1 MTEGKIIKSL
11 ESPKNYT
18 LRELMAVV
26 ASKQLKDGKSVAVG
40 TGLPLV
46 AAMLAQ
52 KTYAPNLV
60 IFFEAGGI
68 APQLPTLPISVGD
81 SRTIHKALCTT
92 TLIDIMDIMRRGY
105 IDYAFL
111 GGAQIDKYGNL
122 NSTMIGDNYEKPK
135 VRFPGSGGANDFGS
149 LAWETLIIMDRHSP
163 RRFVEKVDFIT
174 TPGYLY
180 GSGAREKEGL
190 SEGTGPSR
198 VITDL
203 CLFDFDP
210 DTKIMRLIE
219 LHPGITIEDV
229 KKATGFEFIIAD
241 EIGTTTPPSEEDLHL
256 LHNVIDPNGFVFKK

>member
-1 MTEGKIIKSL
+1 MTS
-11 ESPKNYT
+11 KNYT

-26 ASKQLKDGKSVAVG
+26 AARQLEDGKSVAVG

-52 KTYAPNLV
+52 KTHAPNLV

-68 APQLPTLPISVGD
+68 APQLPALPISVGD

-92 TLIDIMDIMRRGY
+92 TLIDIMDSMRRGF

-122 NSTMIGDNYEKPK
+122 NSTMIGDNYEYPK
-135 VRFPGSGGANDFGS
+135 VRLPGSGGANDFGS

-180 GSGAREKEGL
+180 GIDAREEEGL
-190 SEGTGPSR
+190 SPGTGPSK

-203 CLFDFDP
+203 CLFDFAP
-210 DTKIMRLIE
+210 ETKIMRLKAI
-219 LHPGITIEDV
+219 HPGIEVEDV
-229 KKATGFEFIIAD
+229 KRATGFEFITPDNI
-241 EIGTTTPPSEEDLHL
+241 ETTTPPTEEDLIL
-256 LHNVIDPNGFVFKK
+256 LHEVIDPEGRVFPK

>member
-1 MTEGKIIKSL
+1 MDK
-11 ESPKNYT
+11 KNYT

-26 ASKQLKDGKSVAVG
+26 AARQLQDSKSVAVG

-52 KTYAPNLV
+52 KTHAPNLV

-92 TLIDIMDIMRRGY
+92 TLIDIMDTMRRGF

-122 NSTMIGDNYEKPK
+122 NSTMIGDNYDVPK

-163 RRFVEKVDFIT
+163 RRFVDKVDFIT

-180 GSGAREKEGL
+180 GPNAREEEGL
-190 SEGTGPSR
+190 SPGTGPSK

-210 DTKIMRLIE
+210 KTKVMRLIAT
-219 LHPGITIEDV
+219 HPGITVEDV
-229 KKATGFEFIIAD
+229 EKATGFEIIVAD
-241 EIGTTTPPSEEDLHL
+241 EIGTNTPPTTDDLRI
-256 LHNVIDPNGFVFKK
+256 LHEVIDPDGRVFPK

>member
-1 MTEGKIIKSL
+1 MAT
-11 ESPKNYT
+11 KNYT

-26 ASKQLKDGKSVAVG
+26 AARQLEDGKSVAVG

-52 KTYAPNLV
+52 KTHAPNLV

-92 TLIDIMDIMRRGY
+92 TLIDIMDSMRRGF

-122 NSTMIGDNYEKPK
+122 NSTMIGDDYEHPK

-149 LAWETLIIMDRHSP
+149 LAWETLIVMDRHSP
-163 RRFVEKVDFIT
+163 RRFVGKVDFIT

-180 GSGAREKEGL
+180 GPGAREEEGL
-190 SEGTGPSR
+190 SPNTGPTK

-210 DTKIMRLIE
+210 ETKIMRLKA
-219 LHPGITIEDV
+219 LHPDITIGDI
-229 KKATGFEFIIAD
+229 KKATGFEFIIPD
-241 EIGTTTPPSEEDLHL
+241 SIETTIIPSEEDIRL
-256 LHNVIDPNGFVFKK
+256 LHEVIDPNGFVFKK

>member
-1 MTEGKIIKSL
+1 MIAE
-11 ESPKNYT
+11 NYS

-26 ASKQLKDGKSVAVG
+26 AARQLQDGKAVAVG

-46 AAMLAQ
+46 AAMFAQ
-52 KTYAPNLV
+52 LTHAPNLV

-68 APQLPTLPISVGD
+68 APQLQTLPISVGD

-92 TLIDIMDIMRRGY
+92 TLIDIMDSMRRGF

-111 GGAQIDKYGNL
+111 GGAQIDAYGNL
-122 NSTMIGDNYEKPK
+122 NSTMIGDDYDKPK

-149 LAWETLIIMDRHSP
+149 LAWETLIIMDRHGP
-163 RRFVEKVDFIT
+163 RRFMKKVDFIT

-180 GSGAREKEGL
+180 GSGAREEEGL

-203 CLFDFDP
+203 CLMDFEP
-210 DTKIMRLIE
+210 ESKRMRLIAT
-219 LHPGITIEDV
+219 HPGITVDDV
-229 KKATGFEFIIAD
+229 IKATGFELIIAED
-241 EIGTTTPPSEEDLHL
+241 VETTKPPTKEDLRL
-256 LHNVIDPNGFVFKK
+256 LHEVIDPNGFVFKK

>member
-1 MTEGKIIKSL
+1 MTAE
-11 ESPKNYT
+11 NYS

-26 ASKQLKDGKSVAVG
+26 AARQLLDGKAVAVG

-46 AAMLAQ
+46 AAMFAQ
-52 KTYAPNLV
+52 LTHAPNLV

-68 APQLPTLPISVGD
+68 APQLPTLPVSVGD

-92 TLIDIMDIMRRGY
+92 TLIDIMDSMRRGF

-111 GGAQIDKYGNL
+111 GGAQIDSYGNL
-122 NSTMIGDNYEKPK
+122 NSTMIGDDYEKPK

-174 TPGYLY
+174 TPGFLY
-180 GSGAREKEGL
+180 GPGAREEEGL
-190 SEGTGPSR
+190 SEDTGPTC

-203 CLFDFDP
+203 CLMDFEP
-210 DTKIMRLIE
+210 ESKHMRVIATY
-219 LHPGITIEDV
+219 PGITVDEVI
-229 KKATGFEFIIAD
+229 KATGFELIIAD
-241 EIGTTTPPSEEDLHL
+241 DVETTKPPTEEDLRL
-256 LHNVIDPNGFVFKK
+256 LHEVIDPNGFVFKK

>member
-1 MTEGKIIKSL
+1 MIKLGS
-11 ESPKNYT
+11 KNYS

-26 ASKQLKDGKSVAVG
+26 AARQLADGKSVAVG

-52 KTYAPNLV
+52 QTHAPNLV

-68 APQLPTLPISVGD
+68 APQLPVLPISVGD

-92 TLIDIMDIMRRGY
+92 TLIDIMDTMRRGF

-111 GGAQIDKYGNL
+111 GGAQIDRYGNL
-122 NSTMIGDNYEKPK
+122 NSTMIGKDYDIPK

-163 RRFVEKVDFIT
+163 RRFVDKVDFIT

-180 GSGAREKEGL
+180 GPNAREEEGL

-203 CLFDFDP
+203 CLMDFDP
-210 DTKIMRLIE
+210 ETKKMRLIAT
-219 LHPGITIEDV
+219 HPGITVDDV
-229 KKATGFEFIIAD
+229 VKATGFELLIAED
-241 EIGTTTPPSEEDLHL
+241 IETTTPPTSEDLRL
-256 LHNVIDPNGFVFKK
+256 LHEVIDPEGFVFKK

>member
-1 MTEGKIIKSL
+1 MAK
-11 ESPKNYT
+11 KNYT

-26 ASKQLKDGKSVAVG
+26 AARQLADGKAVAVG

-52 KTYAPNLV
+52 QTHAPNLIIV
-60 IFFEAGGI
+60 FEAGGI

-92 TLIDIMDIMRRGY
+92 TLIDIMDTMRRGY

-111 GGAQIDKYGNL
+111 GGAQIDRYGNL
-122 NSTMIGDNYEKPK
+122 NSTMIGDNYDMPK

-180 GSGAREKEGL
+180 GPNAREEEGL
-190 SEGTGPSR
+190 SPGTGPSK

-210 DTKIMRLIE
+210 ETKVMRLIAT
-219 LHPGITIEDV
+219 HPGITVEDV
-229 KKATGFEFIIAD
+229 KKATGFEFGIS
-241 EIGTTTPPSEEDLHL
+241 ENLGTTTPPTEEDLKIIHE
-256 LHNVIDPNGFVFKK
+256 VIDPEGRVFPK

>member
-1 MTEGKIIKSL
+1 METKS
-11 ESPKNYT
+11 YT

-26 ASKQLKDGKSVAVG
+26 AARQLEDGKSVAVG

-52 KTYAPNLV
+52 KTHAPNLV

-92 TLIDIMDIMRRGY
+92 TLIDIMDSMRRGF

-122 NSTMIGDNYEKPK
+122 NSTMIGDDYEHPK

-149 LAWETLIIMDRHSP
+149 LAWETLIVMDRHSP
-163 RRFVEKVDFIT
+163 RRFVGKVDFIT

-180 GSGAREKEGL
+180 GPGAREEEGL
-190 SEGTGPSR
+190 SPNTGPTK

-210 DTKIMRLIE
+210 ETKIMRLKA
-219 LHPGITIEDV
+219 LHPDITIEDI
-229 KKATGFEFIIAD
+229 KKATGFEFIIPD
-241 EIGTTTPPSEEDLHL
+241 SIETTITPSEEDIRL
-256 LHNVIDPNGFVFKK
+256 LHEVIDPNGFVFKK

>member
-1 MTEGKIIKSL
+1 MTAE
-11 ESPKNYT
+11 NYS

-26 ASKQLKDGKSVAVG
+26 AARQLQDGKAVAVG

-46 AAMLAQ
+46 ATMFAQ
-52 KTYAPNLV
+52 LTHAPNLV

-68 APQLPTLPISVGD
+68 APQLPTLPVSVGD

-92 TLIDIMDIMRRGY
+92 TLIDIMDSMRRGF

-122 NSTMIGDNYEKPK
+122 NSTMIGEDYEKPK

-163 RRFVEKVDFIT
+163 RRFIEKVDFIT
-174 TPGYLY
+174 TPGFLY
-180 GSGAREKEGL
+180 GPGAREEEGL
-190 SEGTGPSR
+190 SEDTGPSR

-203 CLFDFDP
+203 CLMDFEP
-210 DTKIMRLIE
+210 ESKRMRLIAT
-219 LHPGITIEDV
+219 HPGITVDDV
-229 KKATGFEFIIAD
+229 IKATGFEIIIAD
-241 EIGTTTPPSEEDLHL
+241 NVETTKPPTKEDLRL
-256 LHNVIDPNGFVFKK
+256 LHEVIDPNGFVFKK

>member
-1 MTEGKIIKSL
+1 MAT
-11 ESPKNYT
+11 KNYT

-26 ASKQLKDGKSVAVG
+26 AARQLEDGKSVAVG

-52 KTYAPNLV
+52 KTHAPNLV

-92 TLIDIMDIMRRGY
+92 TLIDIMDSMRRGF

-122 NSTMIGDNYEKPK
+122 NSTMIGDDYEHPK

-149 LAWETLIIMDRHSP
+149 LAWETLIVMDRHSP
-163 RRFVEKVDFIT
+163 RRFVGKVDFIT

-180 GSGAREKEGL
+180 GPGAREEEGL
-190 SEGTGPSR
+190 SPNTGPTK

-210 DTKIMRLIE
+210 ETKIMRLKA
-219 LHPGITIEDV
+219 LHPDITIEDI
-229 KKATGFEFIIAD
+229 KKATGFEFIIPD
-241 EIGTTTPPSEEDLHL
+241 SIETTIIPSEEDIRL
-256 LHNVIDPNGFVFKK
+256 LHEVIDPNGFVFKK

>member
-1 MTEGKIIKSL
+1 MIAE
-11 ESPKNYT
+11 NYS

-26 ASKQLKDGKSVAVG
+26 AARQLQDGKAVAVG

-46 AAMLAQ
+46 AAMFAQ
-52 KTYAPNLV
+52 LTHAPNLV

-68 APQLPTLPISVGD
+68 APQLQTLPISVGD

-92 TLIDIMDIMRRGY
+92 TLIDIMDSMRRGF

-111 GGAQIDKYGNL
+111 GGAQIDAYGNL
-122 NSTMIGDNYEKPK
+122 NSTMIGDDYDKPK

-163 RRFVEKVDFIT
+163 RKFMKKVDFIT

-180 GSGAREKEGL
+180 GSGAREEEGL

-203 CLFDFDP
+203 CLMDFEP
-210 DTKIMRLIE
+210 ESKRMRLIAT
-219 LHPGITIEDV
+219 HPGITVDDV
-229 KKATGFEFIIAD
+229 IKATGFELIIAED
-241 EIGTTTPPSEEDLHL
+241 VETTKPPTKEDLRL
-256 LHNVIDPNGFVFKK
+256 LHEVIDPNGFVFKK

>member
-1 MTEGKIIKSL
+1 MATKS
-11 ESPKNYT
+11 YT

-26 ASKQLKDGKSVAVG
+26 AARQLEDGKSVGVG

-52 KTYAPNLV
+52 KTHAPNLV

-92 TLIDIMDIMRRGY
+92 TLIDIMDSMRRGF

-122 NSTMIGDNYEKPK
+122 NSTMIGDDYEHPK

-149 LAWETLIIMDRHSP
+149 LAWETLIVMDRHSP
-163 RRFVEKVDFIT
+163 RRFVGKVDFIT

-180 GSGAREKEGL
+180 GPGAREEEGL
-190 SEGTGPSR
+190 SPNTGPTK

-210 DTKIMRLIE
+210 ETKIMRLKA
-219 LHPGITIEDV
+219 LHPDITIEDI
-229 KKATGFEFIIAD
+229 KKATGFEFIIPD
-241 EIGTTTPPSEEDLHL
+241 SIETTITPSEEDIRL
-256 LHNVIDPNGFVFKK
+256 LHEVIDPNGFVFKK